1 MRLQDY
7 KHKKMAPPKRI
18 NPFPLSKL
26 LQFKFL
32 QDFDITGKPQANS
45 LKTAANNVLPLGNI
59 NMTPRPLDRQY
70 QDLKERAFEANQFAT
85 LDNEVGS
92 LSSSLTEGD
101 AMKRML
107 EARGGPGDPA
117 NPDMTGMFRGVS
129 DAEINRRIGESRS
142 NLGKGTLT
150 GLLSTLLQSS
160 RTDVPKQDD
169 RFLDRMVR
177 KTPQYLVDAQNA
189 EVDRTTNSA
198 IGNVLANNP
207 INRASNAVN
216 AIVAQGVEGKNRVA
230 IAQGQQDIGLENT
243 YLGAKQQ
250 SLNQYNAN
258 TAQAQN
264 MTRDSENTRIGN
276 LGALGT
282 NYFNQ
287 VQDSI
292 NNMNMLKDRNEILK
306 SNNYMQM
313 QQWRALMKRMNPNLF
328 KD

>member
-1 MRLQDY
+1 M
-7 KHKKMAPPKRI
+7 PN

-26 LQFKFL
+26 LQFRFL
-32 QDFDITGKPQANS
+32 QDFDITGKKNANS
-45 LKTAANNVLPLGNI
+45 LKNAANNLLPLGDI
-59 NMTPRPLDRQY
+59 NFGRYMNSDPLPTSGINPVSSIGALGGSGGLEQRGTPVPSVD
-70 QDLKERAFEANQFAT
+70 D
-85 LDNEVGS
+85 
-92 LSSSLTEGD
+92 
-101 AMKRML
+101 
-107 EARGGPGDPA
+107 
-117 NPDMTGMFRGVS
+117 PDMTGMYQGVS
-129 DAEINRRIGESRS
+129 DDEINRRIQESRG

-177 KTPQYLVDAQNA
+177 KTPQHIVDAQNA
-189 EVDRTTNSA
+189 EVDRTTNAA
-198 IGNVLANNP
+198 IGNVLSNNP
-207 INRASNAVN
+207 INRAANAVN

-230 IAQGQQDIGLENT
+230 IAQGQQDIGLENA

-292 NNMNMLKDRNEILK
+292 NNMNMLKDRDAIMK
-306 SNNYMQM
+306 SQNYMQM
-313 QQWRALMKRMNPNLF
+313 QQWKALMKRINPNLF

>member
-1 MRLQDY
+1 
-7 KHKKMAPPKRI
+7 MAPPKRI

-45 LKTAANNVLPLGNI
+45 LKTAANNVLPTGDINFGRGYMNVNPLPTSGINPVSSIGTLGGASGALE
-59 NMTPRPLDRQY
+59 TRDVPG
-70 QDLKERAFEANQFAT
+70 
-85 LDNEVGS
+85 V
-92 LSSSLTEGD
+92 GD
-101 AMKRML
+101 AT
-107 EARGGPGDPA
+107 
-117 NPDMTGMFRGVS
+117 DMTGMFQGTS

-177 KTPQYLVDAQNA
+177 KTPQHLIDAQNA
-189 EVDRTTNSA
+189 EVDRTTNAA
-198 IGNVLANNP
+198 IGNVLSNNP
-207 INRASNAVN
+207 INRSANAVN

-230 IAQGQQDIGLENT
+230 IAQGQQDIGLENA

-276 LGALGT
+276 IGALGT

-292 NNMNMLKDRNEILK
+292 NNMNMLKDRNEIIK
-306 SNNYMQM
+306 SQNYMQQ